1 MGTLSS
7 ISKSK
12 MNSHILF
19 QIVVIASA
27 GTFFVAS
34 DWSPPA
40 FCRGNDCPK
49 FTILNKTENYEVRKY
64 EPSRWAST
72 TVQNLHDLNGAMRTG
87 FMRLFNY
94 ITGNNEKGQ
103 KIAMTCPV
111 RTKIVPG
118 AGPYCEDTFTISFM
132 VPFAVQ
138 TAPKPKDPN
147 VFLEQDPE
155 SVQYVSHFGGYAS
168 NDDWINCVH
177 DLAKA
182 VSGVPHKT
190 EYYYT
195 AGYDSPFQFWN
206 RHNECWLTLMKR
218 Y

>member
-1 MGTLSS
+1 MGELDS
-7 ISKSK
+7 IELKTDINNFK
-12 MNSHILF
+12 MNHLFTIL
-19 QIVVIASA
+19 VIAISA
-27 GTFFVAS
+27 IAVEVGAS
-34 DWSPPA
+34 WPPA

-206 RHNECWLTLMKR
+206 RHNECWLTQ
-218 Y
+218 